1 MKVQIGIEEERDH
14 KAEGEEIE
22 SVNEEDEY
30 RKPEIKIIWTLF
42 YKDNKDTPH
51 EHQRNRK
58 GRRKKKRQMNDK
70 QREEYRAK

>member
-42 YKDNKDTPH
+42 YKDNKDTRTP
-51 EHQRNRK
+51 QK
-58 GRRKKKRQMNDK
+58 GTKKKEQAN
-70 QREEYRAK
+70 E